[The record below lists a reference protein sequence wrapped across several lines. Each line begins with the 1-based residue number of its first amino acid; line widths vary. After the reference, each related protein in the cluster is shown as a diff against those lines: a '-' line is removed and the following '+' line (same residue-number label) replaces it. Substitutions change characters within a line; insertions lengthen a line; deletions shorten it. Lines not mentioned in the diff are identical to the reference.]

1 VLKFKTPAEL
11 STPRSVINL
20 FVRSMSN
27 SIACRKP
34 LPSDFFNWLAV
45 KPITTFGRPESGLIW
60 IDRRASNAPA
70 GAWAGCLTKQVN
82 GHAQWKIKFN
92 KDCYLVSRVVYFL
105 STGHDPGKFEIDH
118 IDRNSLNNNIAN
130 LRLAGRSQQNH
141 NRCMLASNSSG
152 ARGVS
157 WIASAQKWRAQ
168 LRIHKKLTILGEY
181 DCKLE
186 AAIAY
191 NTAVANLC
199 EDFYRSKAND
209 ISALTCTCAR
219 CYP

>member
-1 VLKFKTPAEL
+1 MLKFKTPAEL

-20 FVRSMSN
+20 FARSMSN
-27 SIACRKP
+27 SITCRKP

-60 IDRRASNAPA
+60 INRRASTAPA
-70 GAWAGCLTKQVN
+70 GAWAGCLTKQAN

-92 KDCYLVSRVVYFL
+92 SDCYLVSRVVFFL
-105 STGHDPGKFEIDH
+105 STKHDPGELEIDH
-118 IDRNSLNNNIAN
+118 IDKNPLNNNIEN
-130 LRLAGRSQQNH
+130 LRLADRSQQGH
-141 NRCMLASNSSG
+141 NRRMFTSNSSG

-157 WIASAQKWRAQ
+157 WITSAQKWRAQ
-168 LRIHKKLTILGEY
+168 LRINKKLIVLGDY

-186 AAIAY
+186 AALAY
-191 NTAVANLC
+191 NSAVVNLC
-199 EDFYRSKAND
+199 EKFYDSKAND
-209 ISALTCTCAR
+209 ISALACTCAR